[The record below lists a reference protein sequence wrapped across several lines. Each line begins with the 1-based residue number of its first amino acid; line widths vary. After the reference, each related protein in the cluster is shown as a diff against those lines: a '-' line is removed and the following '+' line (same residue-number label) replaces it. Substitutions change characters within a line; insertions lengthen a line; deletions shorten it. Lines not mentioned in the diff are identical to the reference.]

1 MLKNKIVVKCP
12 YCNTYWSGISVGE
25 DIAVTNYGITYL
37 DATVKCLTCGGDYIP
52 SNTSYEMYD
61 FVADNFMKVKGQ

>member
-12 YCNTYWSGISVGE
+12 FCNTYWSGISVS
-25 DIAVTNYGITYL
+25 DNIVMTNYGTTYL
-37 DATVKCLTCGGDYIP
+37 DTLVKCLTCGENYIP
-52 SNTSYEMYD
+52 NNTSYEMYD